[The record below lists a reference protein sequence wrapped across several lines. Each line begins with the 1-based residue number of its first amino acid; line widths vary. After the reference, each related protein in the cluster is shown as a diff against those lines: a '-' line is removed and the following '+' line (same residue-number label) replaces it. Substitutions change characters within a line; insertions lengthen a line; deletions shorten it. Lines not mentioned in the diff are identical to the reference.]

1 MYVGNMLVSSK
12 QSKLI
17 ILMKNEFKEFI
28 DSHLMKVVIDVIDD
42 PVNGCFSS
50 KHCKFHRLDR
60 FHKLCNKIRDII
72 HSQLSNCVSETKN
85 KVNGKSIY
93 CIYYCIYSLNTL
105 ATF

>member
-1 MYVGNMLVSSK
+1 MSVGNMIVSSK

-28 DSHLMKVVIDVIDD
+28 ESHLMKVVIDVIDD
-42 PVNGCFSS
+42 PVNGCFSL

-72 HSQLSNCVSETKN
+72 HSQLSDCVSETKN
-85 KVNGKSIY
+85 KVNGKRLYIY
-93 CIYYCIYSLNTL
+93 IYSLNTL